1 MNQLFKKELYHF
13 MSGTKRVIA
22 FKNRQDGISLEEV
35 NKAVNFDIYKT
46 LCNILH
52 QG

>member
-1 MNQLFKKELYHF
+1 MDQGFKKELYQF
-13 MSGTKRVIA
+13 MSGMKRVIA
-22 FKNRQDGISLEEV
+22 FKNSKDGISLEEV